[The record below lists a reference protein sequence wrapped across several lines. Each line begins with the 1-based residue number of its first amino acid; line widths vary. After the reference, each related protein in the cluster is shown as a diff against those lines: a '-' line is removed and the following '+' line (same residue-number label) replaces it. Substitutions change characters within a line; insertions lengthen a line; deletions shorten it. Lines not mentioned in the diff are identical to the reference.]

1 MAINFLNYNFMKKI
15 TLLVLSLIGSVS
27 TSFGQLS
34 ENFDTWPPA
43 DWTIESTNTTQTWE
57 GIDELN
63 GGIVGNGAQV
73 LYDFGQDESLISPV
87 FTVPAGTPNLK
98 FKVALSYYWA
108 VDPNDNYDAT
118 VSISTDGGTTW
129 TQLWSEN
136 DLGVFVNWEPYDVSI
151 PLTAYAGS
159 TNAKIKFNYFGDD
172 GAALYIDE
180 VSVAL
185 PPSVAPDC
193 VTQTA
198 PADVATDVDYTAA
211 IDLTWT
217 AATTGP
223 AAESYDVFLD
233 TNANPTTLLGNQT
246 GLTRAV
252 TGLMASTTYYWKV
265 IAKNVA
271 GDATGCSVF
280 SFTTAANPFAPY
292 CGPINFV
299 NNTEPITLVNFADIN
314 NITSETLN
322 GTPDH
327 ENFTP
332 IIGHVVAGS
341 AYTIT
346 LKGNTD
352 GNYTNRFMVFA
363 DWNQDGDFADIDEAY
378 TITETITNSNGTDAT
393 QATQSLQIPPTAT
406 VGNTRMRV
414 KKIFGTD
421 FYTDPCLGTNYGQ
434 VEDYTLAVAAP
445 SADTPDYVNLQW
457 PPTASI
463 PVLGSVT
470 VFGQVYEAGLTDVAP
485 NIVGQAP
492 GISAWVGYST
502 TNTNPNTWTT
512 WVPATWNSAHDN
524 DNNDEYQASIGANLA
539 PGTYYYATRFQLNS
553 GVFAYGGI
561 DPVTTGNP
569 GNFWDGVT
577 YISGVLTI
585 TPLANDECSGA
596 VALTPGGTFEVN
608 PFTSTNA
615 GATSDA
621 LIPTCQ
627 ANSANNVWFTVQV
640 PASGNITIET
650 QVSGTGG
657 VTDSVLSAYTGTCG
671 GTLTSVGCDDDGG
684 PAGENET
691 MSKLELTGQT
701 PGDTLYISVWRWSGT
716 GSITGAFTISAFDA
730 SLGNNSFDSS
740 NFTYYPNPVKNNLNL
755 SYNKEISSVEVFNLL
770 GQKVSSNIINA
781 NDAQIDMS
789 NLSKGAYMV
798 KVTSDNQVKTIK
810 VIKE

>member
-1 MAINFLNYNFMKKI
+1 MKKI
-15 TLLVLSLIGSVS
+15 TLLALLLLGSIS

-34 ENFDTWPPA
+34 ENFDTWPPTG
-43 DWTIESTNTTQTWE
+43 WTIESTSTVQTWE
-57 GIDELN
+57 GVDELN

-87 FTVPAGTPNLK
+87 FTVPVGTPNLK
-98 FKVALSYYWA
+98 FKVALSYFWA
-108 VDPNDNYDAT
+108 VDPNNNYDVT
-118 VSISTDGGTTW
+118 VSISTDGGTAW

-136 DLGVFVNWEPYDVSI
+136 DLGEFVNWEPYDVSI

-180 VSVAL
+180 VSVSL
-185 PPSVAPDC
+185 PPTTAPDC

-198 PADVATDVDYTAA
+198 PTDAATDVDYTAD
-211 IDLTWT
+211 IDLDWT

-246 GLTRAV
+246 GLTRVV
-252 TGLMASTTYYWKV
+252 TGLLASTTYYWKV
-265 IAKNVA
+265 IAKNTA

-292 CGPINFV
+292 CGPINFT
-299 NNTEPITLVNFADIN
+299 NNTEPITLVNFAGIN
-314 NITSETLN
+314 NVTSGTLN

-327 ENFTP
+327 ENFISIT
-332 IIGHVVAGS
+332 GNVTAGS

-352 GNYTNRFMVFA
+352 GNFINRFMVFA
-363 DWNQDGDFADIDEAY
+363 DWNQDGDFDETDEVY
-378 TITETITNSNGTDAT
+378 TVAQTIANTNGTDAV
-393 QATQSLQIPPTAT
+393 QATESIQVPPTAT

-421 FYTDPCLGTNYGQ
+421 FYTDPCLGAAFGQ
-434 VEDYTLAVAAP
+434 VEDYTLEVAAP
-445 SADTPDYVNLQW
+445 SADSPDYVNLQW
-457 PPTASI
+457 PPTATI

-502 TNTNPNTWTT
+502 TNTNPNTWAT
-512 WVPATWNSAHDN
+512 WVPATWNAGHNN
-524 DNNDEYQASIGANLA
+524 DNNDEYQANIGANLA

-553 GVFAYGGI
+553 GVFVYGGI

-577 YISGVLTI
+577 FVSGVLTI
-585 TPLANDECSGA
+585 TPLANDECGGA

-608 PFTSTNA
+608 PVTSTNA
-615 GATSDA
+615 GAASDA
-621 LIPTCQ
+621 LVPTCQ
-627 ANSANNVWFTVQV
+627 TNAANNVWFTVQV
-640 PASGNITIET
+640 PASGSITIET

-657 VTDSVLSAYTGTCG
+657 VTDSVISVYTGTCG

-684 PAGENET
+684 PAGANET
-691 MSKLELTGQT
+691 MSKLALTGQT
-701 PGDTLYISVWRWSGT
+701 PGTTLYISVWRWGGT
-716 GSITGAFTISAFDA
+716 GSVTGPFTISAYDA

-740 NFTYYPNPVKNNLNL
+740 NFAYFPNPVKNNLNL
-755 SYNKEISSVEVFNLL
+755 SYNKEITSVEVFNLL
-770 GQKVSSNIINA
+770 GQKVSSNSINA
-781 NDAQIDMS
+781 NEAQIDMS
-789 NLSKGAYMV
+789 NLSKGAYLV